1 MLPGLSN
8 RRPKYVIVSG
18 LPDASLIGFVKSS
31 SVTVDGPSVKAVSVT
46 FVPLSWALNVQTPSL
61 KVPLS

>member
-1 MLPGLSN
+1 MESALPAL
-8 RRPKYVIVSG
+8 
-18 LPDASLIGFVKSS
+18 SLIGFVKSRA
-31 SVTVDGPSVKAVSVT
+31 VTVDGPSVKAVSVT